1 MKEIR
6 GYMLACGL
14 MVSLLVMAGEVDP
27 YALRKE
33 ALVDLDKGMMGEAQ
47 EKLIVAYELFVEAE
61 NWDMA
66 SMCLY
71 ERAIEY
77 LNIGDMDNMWLQVE
91 ALRILNE
98 KHASALVGYN
108 YHSVASGYYVTV
120 DSIAPATWHGE
131 RSIYAMEQIDN
142 PRQYNIMPIWNYY
155 NQALIYDMLYQPP
168 LTDSVMHYLKKAR
181 EVIAHDMPTAKDSIE
196 ALISVV
202 DLEAW
207 QEYYAGDY
215 EAAERMMHEV
225 LSMVDTIAKVSPNTI
240 ITERSEAYTFLAM
253 ISEERGQW
261 QKAYGYQQSLLEN
274 NKLRYDMERRRVL
287 QEVQTKYE
295 VEKQALE
302 MEALSAKNRSN
313 RWLLLTLWLLMV
325 VLVLALWLVVL
336 RRRQAESRLY
346 EAALEADNMRETICQ
361 LEQQTD
367 VEPLRLLVDGLV
379 QQLQES
385 KVKDYTERAVDGLRE
400 MDLGHVQV
408 LLSKGSKITKM
419 DKRYVLCFA
428 AGMSVEE
435 VADFMCLEPTSV
447 YTVRYRLRKKFDS
460 KYPFPY

>member
-1 MKEIR
+1 M
-6 GYMLACGL
+6 MVWCLAMST
-14 MVSLLVMAGEVDP
+14 MVMIAGVDP

-33 ALVDLDKGMMGEAQ
+33 ALVDLDKGLMGEAQ
-47 EKLIVAYELFVEAE
+47 EKLIEAYDLFIEAE

-77 LNIGDMDNMWLQVE
+77 LNIGDMENMLQLVE
-91 ALRILNE
+91 RLMVLYDE
-98 KHASALVGYN
+98 HASALVGYN
-108 YHSVASGYYVTV
+108 YHSVAAGYYTKV
-120 DSIAPATWHGE
+120 DSVVQATWHGE
-131 RSIYAMEQIDN
+131 RSIRAMEQIDD
-142 PRQYNIMPIWNYY
+142 PRLYNIMPIWNYY

-168 LTDSVMHYLKKAR
+168 LTDSVKHYLKKAR
-181 EVIAHDMPTAKDSIE
+181 EVIVHDMANAKDSIE

-207 QEYYAGDY
+207 QEYYVGNY
-215 EAAERMMHEV
+215 RGAERMMHEV
-225 LSMVDTIAKVSPNTI
+225 LAMVDTIAKVSPNTI
-240 ITERSEAYTFLAM
+240 ITERGEAYSFLAM
-253 ISEERGQW
+253 ISEEQGQW
-261 QKAYGYQQSLLEN
+261 RKAYGYQKLLLEN

-287 QEVQTKYE
+287 QEVQTQYE
-295 VEKQALE
+295 VAKQSLE
-302 MEALSAKNRSN
+302 IDKLAAENRSN
-313 RWLLLTLWLLMV
+313 RWLLVTLWLFLV

-435 VADFMCLEPTSV
+435 VADFMCLEPASV